1 MKRSSYDEPDLQRHG
16 SVLLAED
23 DDDLRMLIAETLRAE
38 GFTVIEAPN
47 GVALVETLVSW
58 LEAGEP
64 PLDLVVSDVRMPGVS
79 GLSVLEG
86 VSDWDELRG
95 LPMLLI
101 TAFPE
106 PRLHE
111 FARRF
116 GAVSLLEK
124 PFEMTALV
132 RVVRGAID
140 GYDPDPARG

>member
-1 MKRSSYDEPDLQRHG
+1 
-16 SVLLAED
+16 
-23 DDDLRMLIAETLRAE
+23 
-38 GFTVIEAPN
+38 
-47 GVALVETLVSW
+47 
-58 LEAGEP
+58 
-64 PLDLVVSDVRMPGVS
+64 
-79 GLSVLEG
+79 
-86 VSDWDELRG
+86 
-95 LPMLLI
+95 MLLI